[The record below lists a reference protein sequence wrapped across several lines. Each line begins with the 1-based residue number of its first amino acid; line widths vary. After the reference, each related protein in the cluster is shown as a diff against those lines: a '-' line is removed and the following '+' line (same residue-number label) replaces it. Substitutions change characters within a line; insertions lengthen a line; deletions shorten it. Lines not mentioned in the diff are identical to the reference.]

1 MRPRA
6 TPIPP
11 PVVGLVVPSRERSA
25 LTATDRAEA
34 VDWTRLDRAAVLR
47 RAPREWADL
56 SAEDRAACRAVA
68 IARLREMHGAD
79 AEPAVDIVL
88 RCWR

>member
-1 MRPRA
+1 MRTRT

-25 LTATDRAEA
+25 LTATDRAKA
-34 VDWTRLDRAAVLR
+34 IDWSRLDTPTVLR

-68 IARLREMHGAD
+68 IARLREMHGPD
-79 AEPAVDIVL
+79 AEPAVEIVE